1 MADWYENQEEQK
13 EEKQKK
19 YVTRKEF
26 RICFVILLAAIGFAT
41 TAINDSIRQ
50 SRNEISGDIYRVEER
65 ISNTVNSIPYN
76 IERGIEDANNPIREG
91 YMELVDVDYENETA
105 TLRMT
110 VQPKEYQDGMAV
122 YFFVSCDGNESMK
135 INAAAKEDRTFVAEC
150 DVPYCDYAEVKAV
163 LKKGNTEYLKLIGS
177 ESIYSQVLPEFQGFF
192 GGSISFGSGVHR
204 FNRMVEVRVNAPGW
218 MAENGAFVLDNVKT
232 IVEIDGKTVMTVPM
246 EETDQHY
253 YGAAYTV
260 ELEEFKLR
268 EGEELVVSFVAEDNS
283 GRKYTYIVER
293 GEALKNDYIAEEPAW
308 EVGGGDPRLTV
319 E

>member
-13 EEKQKK
+13 EEKEKK

-26 RICFVILLAAIGFAT
+26 RICFVILLAAIAFA
-41 TAINDSIRQ
+41 AFSINDSIRQ
-50 SRNEISGDIYRVEER
+50 SRNEVTNRIYQTEQQ
-65 ISNTVNSIPYN
+65 IGNIINNIPRN
-76 IERGIEDANNPIREG
+76 IEQGIEDANNPIREG
-91 YMELVDVDYENETA
+91 FMELVGVDYETETV

-110 VQPKEYQDGMAV
+110 VQPKEYQDGMTV
-122 YFFVSCDGNESMK
+122 HFFVSCDGGEAMK
-135 INAAAKEDRTFVAEC
+135 VNAAAKEDRTFVAEC
-150 DVPYCDYAEVKAV
+150 DVPYCDYAEAKAV

-177 ESIYSQVLPEFQGFF
+177 ESIYSQVLPEFYGTFP
-192 GGSISFGSGVHR
+192 GSVSYGNGVHR
-204 FNRMVEVRVNAPGW
+204 FNRTVEVRVNAPGW
-218 MAENGAFVLDNVKT
+218 MTEDGAFVLDNVKAV
-232 IVEIDGKTVMTVPM
+232 VEIDGKTVMTVPM
-246 EETDQHY
+246 EEMDKNY
-253 YGAAYTV
+253 YSASYVA

-268 EGEELVVSFVAEDNS
+268 AGENLVVSFVAEDNS